1 MNVPFALPVYFK
13 ATKRFSR
20 VLKKLPLPVRNEV
33 AEAVAG
39 IVEKT
44 AKEKHKPRK
53 HRSEKGVY
61 IVTISAFRLFYK
73 LIKDKSGQH
82 HGLLLHIERRP
93 KAYRPN
99 TIY

>member
-1 MNVPFALPVYFK
+1 MNVPFALPAYFR
-13 ATKRFSR
+13 ATTRFSR
-20 VLKKLPLPVRNEV
+20 DLKKLSVPVREEV

-39 IVEKT
+39 IVERT

-73 LIKDKSGQH
+73 LIKNKGGQH

-93 KAYRPN
+93 KAYRTN
-99 TIY
+99 TIR

>member
-1 MNVPFALPVYFK
+1 MNVPFALPAYFK
-13 ATKRFSR
+13 ATTRFKRD
-20 VLKKLPLPVRNEV
+20 LKKLSVPVREEV

-39 IVEKT
+39 IVERT

-53 HRSEKGVY
+53 YRSEKGIY
-61 IVTISAFRLFYK
+61 IITISAFRLFYK
-73 LIKDKSGQH
+73 LIKDKSGQP

-99 TIY
+99 TIH